1 MTSEHPS
8 PTVAA
13 MLGEAV
19 SLLCCMAFYG
29 PPIVF
34 LVAPWLVLGLMLS
47 GPFVV
52 ILTLVAALLVAGVLV
67 VGIGMLLATPLLM
80 IRGRRDVPAPAALGV
95 QVRMPVAA
103 RWVTA

>member
-1 MTSEHPS
+1 MTSDHTA

-19 SLLCCMAFYG
+19 SLLCFMAFYG
-29 PPIVF
+29 PPVVF
-34 LVAPWLVLGLMLS
+34 LMAPWLVLALMLS
-47 GPFVV
+47 GPFAVV
-52 ILTLVAALLVAGVLV
+52 LTLVATLLVAGVLV
-67 VGIGMLLATPLLM
+67 IGIGMLFATPLLM
-80 IRGRRDVPAPAALGV
+80 IRGRRDAYAPTELPV